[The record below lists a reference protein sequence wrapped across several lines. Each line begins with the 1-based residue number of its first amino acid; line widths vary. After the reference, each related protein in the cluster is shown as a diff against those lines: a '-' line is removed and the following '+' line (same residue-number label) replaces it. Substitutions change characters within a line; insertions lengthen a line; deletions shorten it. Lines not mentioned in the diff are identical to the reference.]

1 MTAKTERLN
10 MRISPASLA
19 KLRTAASL
27 REQDLTSFV
36 LSSALNLAD
45 QVILSENLVEL
56 SKGEYQQLRRIVE
69 STDIP
74 AALAELFAVRSDNEG

>member
-1 MTAKTERLN
+1 MTTKTERLN
-10 MRISPASLA
+10 MRISPTSLA

-36 LSSALNLAD
+36 LSSALDLAD

-69 STDIP
+69 SENIS
-74 AALAELFAVRSDNEG
+74 AALAELFAIKNDSED